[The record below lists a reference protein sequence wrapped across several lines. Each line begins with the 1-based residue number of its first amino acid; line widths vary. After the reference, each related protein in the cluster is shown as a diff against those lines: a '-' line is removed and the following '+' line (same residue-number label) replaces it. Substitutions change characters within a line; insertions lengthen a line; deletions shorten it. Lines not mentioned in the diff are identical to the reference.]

1 MKHTSSSIFYNFDSA
16 PDTALVSLND
26 ASCIA
31 CRSLPSLYRDNK
43 KGTLP
48 FRKIGCST
56 RITVADL
63 RHYIAGRAA

>member
-1 MKHTSSSIFYNFDSA
+1 MKQKRLSIWHSFDSA

-26 ASCIA
+26 VSCIA
-31 CRSLPSLYRDNK
+31 SRSLPSLYRDNK
-43 KGTLP
+43 KGKLP
-48 FRKIGCST
+48 FRKIGSST